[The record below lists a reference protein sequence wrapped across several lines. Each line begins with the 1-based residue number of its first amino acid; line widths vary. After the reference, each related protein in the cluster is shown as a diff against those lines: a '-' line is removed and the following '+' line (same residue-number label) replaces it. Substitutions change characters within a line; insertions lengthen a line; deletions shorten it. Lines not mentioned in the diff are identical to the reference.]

1 MYDQPVADERG
12 MAGIETDIHAPRL
25 VERRARIWQRVGLAV
40 VALALVGLASLPG
53 FMSPYQLRTYTTL
66 LLLAL
71 MAQGWN
77 LIGGYT
83 GYAAFGN
90 VAFFGIGAYTTGLLM
105 LSPWQVPFFPAL
117 IAGALLA
124 ALVAAVIG
132 RPVLRLKGHYFAIA
146 TLGIAEAL
154 RQVADSWDGLTN
166 GSTGID
172 LPLEPN
178 DAFFYY
184 TALALV
190 VLGLLATWLLA
201 RSKIGY
207 GWVAIREDEDA
218 ARMLGINTTL
228 YKVLAFALSAAF
240 AALAG
245 GVTAYQ
251 NIHVTPTDLF
261 KIDYTLQMIIATI
274 IGGPATLFGPLIGA
288 AIYQLL
294 STYLWGQFIELHPT
308 FLGLI
313 IIFFIVFMPRG
324 LMQLIRGSVEIATGR
339 RRFQWQNL
347 FANIR
352 ANRVQ

>member
-1 MYDQPVADERG
+1 MTMP
-12 MAGIETDIHAPRL
+12 ETDIHAPRL
-25 VERRARIWQRVGLAV
+25 LAERRAQAWQWAGLGVVGLALV
-40 VALALVGLASLPG
+40 VLATLPS

-117 IAGALLA
+117 MAGAVLA
-124 ALVAAVIG
+124 ALVATLIG
-132 RPVLRLKGHYFAIA
+132 LPVLRLKGHYFAIA
-146 TLGIAEAL
+146 TLGVAEAL
-154 RQVADSWDGLTN
+154 RQIADSWDSLTN

-184 TALALV
+184 TALGLV
-190 VLGLLATWLLA
+190 VLGLLVTWLLV

-218 ARMLGINTTL
+218 ARMLGINTTRF
-228 YKVLAFALSAAF
+228 KVLAFALSAVF

-251 NIHVTPTDLF
+251 NIHVTPTDFF

-274 IGGPATLFGPLIGA
+274 IGGTGTIFGPLIGA
-288 AIYQLL
+288 AVYQLL
-294 STYLWGQFIELHPT
+294 STYLWGRFIELHPT
-308 FLGLI
+308 FLGMI

-324 LMQLIRGSVEIATGR
+324 LMQLIRGAIEITTRR
-339 RRFQWQNL
+339 RRFQWRSL

-352 ANRVQ
+352 ANRVR